1 MAAPDDDDAPP
12 TLRAMR
18 TWWDIVVRVYN
29 GVSKHRTTGLA
40 AEVAFFALFS
50 LPPAFLSFFGA
61 LGFLGNA
68 LGADF
73 TQKVQGELI
82 AAASTILTKQAV
94 DEVIV
99 PTVAST
105 LGSGRAD
112 ILSLGLLFALFSASR
127 SSDALIEA
135 LNVVYDIDE
144 RITLWRRRA
153 LAIVF
158 TLVGVV
164 VGATL
169 FPLMVL
175 GPRIGRALAAPLGA
189 ESTFNA
195 TWDLLYWPVVGLGTM
210 AALTTTY
217 HFAIPFRT
225 PWRRDFPGAAFA
237 LALFIGGSAALRAY
251 AQWSVESS
259 PIYGS
264 LAAPMVLLL
273 WLYYV
278 SFSVLMGA
286 EVNSVIEA
294 MWPTVSAKEKK
305 RVLRE
310 AVAHLQAKGED
321 VEPVSVTGARARVAL
336 ADAQRRIEMQ
346 TKVKLDRAR
355 AELERANSHIERT
368 SLVGDGSEAERTSD
382 EEEEIFEGEVVE
394 RPTEDDVDATR
405 REEKRKSL
413 LS

>member
-1 MAAPDDDDAPP
+1 MAARELDEGPL
-12 TLRAMR
+12 TLRSVR

-73 TQKVQGELI
+73 THKVQAEVI
-82 AAASTILTKQAV
+82 AASSTFLTKQAV

-127 SSDALIEA
+127 ASDALIEA

-158 TLVGVV
+158 TVVGVTL
-164 VGATL
+164 GATL

-175 GPRIGRALAAPLGA
+175 GPQLGRAIAAPLGA
-189 ESTFNA
+189 EATFNA

-225 PWRRDFPGAAFA
+225 QWRRDFPGAAFA
-237 LALFIGGSAALRAY
+237 LGLWIAGSAGLRAY
-251 AQWSVESS
+251 ARWSVESS

-273 WLYYV
+273 WLYYT

-286 EVNSVIEA
+286 ELNSVIES
-294 MWPTVSAKEKK
+294 MWPTISAKEKK

-310 AVAHLQAKGED
+310 AVAELAARGEE

-336 ADAQRRIEMQ
+336 ADAQRRIDLQRKGALIDTRTPSRSSRVDVDE
-346 TKVKLDRAR
+346 TASDDAR
-355 AELERANSHIERT
+355 SDDLTNTDGERSTVSEVERATE
-368 SLVGDGSEAERTSD
+368 SE
-382 EEEEIFEGEVVE
+382 VE
-394 RPTEDDVDATR
+394 ATR
-405 REEKRKSL
+405 DDRSSKSL